1 MLGSAQCDSSD
12 FDRLAEQAKRGDSDA
27 FARLFLS
34 LLPLIGGKVSR
45 LAPQLRSEQDDL
57 LQEGAIGLMD
67 AVAHFDPASGTPFR
81 AYASVCIEHRIIS
94 ALRAQGRQKNLP
106 LNESVPLDDLK
117 SSTALSYADPE
128 NVFFGRERL
137 QRVLQ
142 AIRTRLSPLE
152 RRVLEGY
159 LGGRS
164 YREVASRLG
173 LTEKSVDNALQR
185 IRRKLERAVSPE

>member
-1 MLGSAQCDSSD
+1 MLGSAQESFSD
-12 FDRLAEQAKRGDSDA
+12 AARLAELARQGDGDA
-27 FARLFLS
+27 FAQLFLS

-45 LAPQLRSEQDDL
+45 LAPRLHGDRDDL

-67 AVAHFDPASGTPFR
+67 AVAHYDPASGTPFQ
-81 AYASVCIEHRIIS
+81 AYASVCIEHRILS

-106 LNESVPLDDLK
+106 LNESVPLDDLED
-117 SSTALSYADPE
+117 SSAFPSADPE
-128 NVFFGRERL
+128 NVFLGRERL
-137 QRVLQ
+137 RHVLQ
-142 AIRTRLSPLE
+142 AVQTHLSPME
-152 RRVLEGY
+152 RQVLEGY

-185 IRRKLERAVSPE
+185 IRRKLGRAVSPE